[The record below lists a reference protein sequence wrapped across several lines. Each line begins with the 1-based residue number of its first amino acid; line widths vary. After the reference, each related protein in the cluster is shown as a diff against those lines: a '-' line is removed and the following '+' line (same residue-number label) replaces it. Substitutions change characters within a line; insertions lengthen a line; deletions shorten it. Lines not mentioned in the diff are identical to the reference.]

1 MRPYL
6 YYEYKGSWQS
16 NLFPTAIEIPT
27 VKQPSAQQRI
37 DHHVYNLQ
45 GRMMRTVTDAKD
57 PFSGLPKGIYIY
69 QGKKYFKR

>member
-1 MRPYL
+1 
-6 YYEYKGSWQS
+6 
-16 NLFPTAIEIPT
+16 

-45 GRMMRTVTDAKD
+45 GSVMRTVTDAKD